1 MKTFIN
7 RFLAFILFIASQ
19 SALALDNGLLWKIE
33 APSGKISYLL
43 GTIHTDDPRVANL
56 QPKVIEALNQA
67 DVFLMETLP
76 PRDPSI
82 FMLKQGAIAEMLTEK
97 EFDQVRELAEFH
109 AMHIEAAMR
118 MKPWLLAVI
127 FDLPKPKSMYSMD
140 ELLLAKSEEQL
151 KTIKGLEKTS
161 EHFSVLDSISLDDQ
175 MVMLRAVL
183 KRSQKDKE
191 RDFEKL
197 LKAYQSENL
206 KKISDLDETIT
217 GGMLPKELWGRMKTK
232 LIDERNVGMANGL
245 IYNAAENSVFAAVG
259 ASHLGGESGILNR
272 LLEAG
277 YKISPVSIK

>member
-7 RFLAFILFIASQ
+7 RFLAFILLVASQ
-19 SALALDNGLLWKIE
+19 SVLALDNGLLWKIE

-43 GTIHTDDPRVANL
+43 GTIHTDDQRVANL
-56 QPKVIEALNQA
+56 QPKVLEALNQT
-67 DVFLMETLP
+67 DIFLMETLP

-140 ELLLAKSEEQL
+140 ELLLAKAEEQL
-151 KTIKGLEKTS
+151 KTIKGLEKTN

-217 GGMLPKELWGRMKTK
+217 GGMLPKELWASMKTK
-232 LIDERNVGMANGL
+232 LIDERNLGMAQGF
-245 IYNAAENSVFAAVG
+245 ISNASESSVFAAVG
-259 ASHLGGESGILNR
+259 ASHLGGEGGILNR
-272 LLEAG
+272 LLQAG
-277 YKISPVSIK
+277 YKISPVTIK

>member
-1 MKTFIN
+1 MKTLIN
-7 RFLAFILFIASQ
+7 RFLAFILFVASQ

-43 GTIHTDDPRVANL
+43 GTIHTDDQRVAEL
-56 QPKVIEALNQA
+56 QPKVIEALNQT
-67 DVFLMETLP
+67 DTFMMETLP

-140 ELLLAKSEEQL
+140 ELLLAKAEEQL

-175 MVMLRAVL
+175 IVMLRAVL
-183 KRSQKDKE
+183 KRSQKEKE

-206 KKISDLDETIT
+206 NKISDLDETIT
-217 GGMLPKELWGRMKTK
+217 GSMLPKELWARMKTK
-232 LIDERNVGMANGL
+232 LIDERNLGMANGL
-245 IYNAAENSVFAAVG
+245 ISNASENSVFAAVG
-259 ASHLGGESGILNR
+259 ASHLGGEGGILNR
-272 LLEAG
+272 LIDAG
-277 YKISPVSIK
+277 YKISPVTIK

>member
-183 KRSQKDKE
+183 KRSQKEKE

-217 GGMLPKELWGRMKTK
+217 GGMLPKELWARMKTK

-245 IYNAAENSVFAAVG
+245 ISNASENSVFAAVG

>member
-7 RFLAFILFIASQ
+7 RFLAFILLVASQ
-19 SALALDNGLLWKIE
+19 SVLALDNGLLWKIE

-43 GTIHTDDPRVANL
+43 GTIHTDDQRVANL
-56 QPKVIEALNQA
+56 QPKVMEALNQT
-67 DVFLMETLP
+67 DIFLMETLP

-140 ELLLAKSEEQL
+140 ELLLAKAEEQL
-151 KTIKGLEKTS
+151 KTIKGLEKTN

-217 GGMLPKELWGRMKTK
+217 GGMLPKELWASMKTK

-245 IYNAAENSVFAAVG
+245 ISNASENSVFAAVG
-259 ASHLGGESGILNR
+259 ASHLGGEGGILDR
-272 LLEAG
+272 LIEAG
-277 YKISPVSIK
+277 YKISPVTIK

>member
-7 RFLAFILFIASQ
+7 RFLAFILLVASQ
-19 SALALDNGLLWKIE
+19 SVLALDNGLLWKIE

-43 GTIHTDDPRVANL
+43 GTIHTDDQRVANL
-56 QPKVIEALNQA
+56 QPKVMEALNQT
-67 DVFLMETLP
+67 DIFLMETLP

-140 ELLLAKSEEQL
+140 ELLLAKAEEQL
-151 KTIKGLEKTS
+151 KTIKGLEKTN

-217 GGMLPKELWGRMKTK
+217 GGMLPKELWASMKTK
-232 LIDERNVGMANGL
+232 LIDERNVGMANGF
-245 IYNAAENSVFAAVG
+245 ISNASDNSVFAAVG
-259 ASHLGGESGILNR
+259 ASHLGGEGGILNR

-277 YKISPVSIK
+277 YKISPVTIK